1 MQDRENLVD
10 LLIIG
15 GGASGLI
22 AALTAYRSNRNL
34 RILMLEKNEKLG
46 RKLLATGNG
55 RCNFTNEDQNK
66 SHYRGFHPEII
77 AEILDCFGKDET
89 LVLFQG
95 LGLHVHCEDG
105 RYYPRSN
112 QGKILLQLLQNALH
126 RSTVQVQLNTSVEE
140 IHRHPYGFEVRCQ
153 DDRRYHGKKIILA
166 TGGKAAPQLGSEG
179 DFYTWLSS
187 QGHKIYPLLPALTP
201 LKLEAASLKKISGIR
216 FQAKGTLITQKK
228 QVAESVGEFL
238 WTNYGVSGI
247 PTLELSRYAA
257 IALHQNRETE
267 LEFDLLPEWDERG
280 SQNLVFSWMMQTREE
295 VVSSLSGLIHSDY
308 AEFLVALV
316 EQQIGQ
322 IKAFHPGQAARLA
335 KILKGLRFRVIET
348 FGWKEAQT
356 TVGGVALNEI
366 NPKTMESKKIPNC
379 YLAGEILDVDGN
391 CGGYNLQWAW
401 TTGYLAGKGASQ

>member
-1 MQDRENLVD
+1 MQDKENLVD

-15 GGASGLI
+15 GGAAGLM
-22 AALTAYRSNRNL
+22 AALSAYKNNHHL
-34 RILMLEKNEKLG
+34 RILILEKNEKLG

-89 LVLFQG
+89 LALFQG
-95 LGLHVHCEDG
+95 LGLHVHCEEG

-112 QGKILLQLLQNALH
+112 QGKILSQMLQNALH
-126 RSTVQVQLNTSVEE
+126 RSSVQVQINTTVQTIRTTS
-140 IHRHPYGFEVRCQ
+140 YGFEVQCQ
-153 DDRRYHGKKIILA
+153 DGRQYHGRKLILA

-179 DFYTWLSS
+179 DFYTWLSN

-201 LKLEAASLKKISGIR
+201 LKLEVGTLKKISGIR
-216 FQAKGTLITQKK
+216 FQAKGSLFTQKK
-228 QVAESVGEFL
+228 LVAESVGEFL
-238 WTNYGVSGI
+238 WTNYGISGI

-257 IALHQNRETE
+257 VALHQIKETE

-295 VVSSLSGLIHSDY
+295 VISSLSGLIHSDF
-308 AEFLVALV
+308 AEFLVSMV
-316 EQQIGQ
+316 EKQIGP

-335 KILKGLRFRVIET
+335 KILKGLRFRVT
-348 FGWKEAQT
+348 DTLGWKEAQT

-366 NPKTMESKKIPNC
+366 NPLTMESRIIPGC